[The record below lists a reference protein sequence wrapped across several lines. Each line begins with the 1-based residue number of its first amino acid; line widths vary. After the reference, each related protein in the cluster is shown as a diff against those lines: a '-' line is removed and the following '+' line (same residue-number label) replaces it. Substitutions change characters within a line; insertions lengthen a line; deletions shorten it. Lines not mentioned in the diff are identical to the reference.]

1 MSLAFT
7 LTPTLSLVG
16 RGGDLSGFL
25 PWRPQDVPLPAGER
39 VRVRGPMRQSALQTA
54 RARKLRQDQTEA
66 EKRLWYVLRARRF
79 LGLKFRRQAPVGP
92 FIVDFLCKERRLV
105 IEADG
110 GQHADNPRDRARDQ
124 WLEDNGYTVLRFWNS
139 DILTNLSGVLAHIKD
154 EVAP

>member
-7 LTPTLSLVG
+7 LTPALSLVG

-25 PWRPQDVPLPAGER
+25 PWRAQDVPLPAGE
-39 VRVRGPMRQSALQTA
+39 RVRGPMRQSALQTA

-79 LGLKFRRQAPVGP
+79 LGLKFRRQAPIGP

-110 GQHADNPRDRARDQ
+110 GQHADNPRDRARGQ

-139 DILTNLSGVLAHIKD
+139 DILTNTSGVLARIQD
-154 EVAP
+154 EVSP